1 MKKTSAKNSGTQ
13 PMYQRIRS
21 GLLELIEQEKLQRH
35 AKLPSE
41 SQLQRQYHASVGTVR
56 KALADLEAENVIY
69 RRHGQGAFV
78 ASRGR
83 KHTIAIV
90 SSFGVKD
97 DAMMDDCIHFV
108 MGALEEANFHDLP
121 YIPVVMRLDELQAN
135 IQDIKMIYPELG
147 GIIFFRSYTSI
158 SLLADTLKR
167 QQLPTLYYGPNIY
180 SGMEPLSAVLC
191 SDERAMVEAMADHYA
206 KRKYRNAIL
215 VEDELEIGTIRCQ
228 MMSEAL
234 KKRGISSLR
243 FHYSDLLVPETLC
256 SLIGNYDVLF
266 APFSRIAIPLI
277 QILERD
283 LGFRI
288 PRDIAV
294 SGIDNITPA
303 AVLRPSLT
311 VIDLC
316 NHKNGARAIRFF
328 SEHEGSVF
336 NECFRMNA
344 DFELI
349 VRESC

>member
-1 MKKTSAKNSGTQ
+1 MKKKSVENSGAP

-21 GLLELIEQEKLQRH
+21 GLLDLIEREKLQRH

-41 SQLQRQYHASVGTVR
+41 SQLRRQYNASAGTVR

-69 RRHGQGAFV
+69 RHHGQGAFV

-90 SSFGVKD
+90 SSFGIQN
-97 DAMMDDCIHFV
+97 DAMMDDCINFV

-121 YIPVVMRLDELQAN
+121 YVPVVMRLDELQAN
-135 IQDIKMIYPELG
+135 VHDIKMIYPELA
-147 GIIFFRSYTSI
+147 GIIFFRSYASI
-158 SLLADTLKR
+158 PPLAGALKQ
-167 QQLPTLYYGPNIY
+167 QQLPIFYYGPNIY
-180 SGMEPLSAVLC
+180 SGMEPLSAALC
-191 SDERAMVEAMADHYA
+191 SDERAMVEAMADHYVS
-206 KRKYRNAIL
+206 RGYRSAVL
-215 VEDELEIGTIRCQ
+215 VKEELEIAAIRCQ
-228 MMSEAL
+228 LMSGAL
-234 KKRGISSLR
+234 KKRGIACSY
-243 FHYSDLLVPETLC
+243 FHYSDSLEPESLR
-256 SLIGNYDVLF
+256 SLIGKYDVLF
-266 APFSRIAIPLI
+266 SPFSRTAILLI

-294 SGIDNITPA
+294 SGIDNITPS
-303 AVLRPSLT
+303 AVLRPKLT

-316 NHKNGARAIRFF
+316 NRKNGARAIRFF
-328 SEHEGSVF
+328 SEHGSVPDK
-336 NECFRMNA
+336 CFRMDA